1 MPQFSHYKQHPEH
14 YILSPRNSVLGA
26 CSTIAR
32 IGGISAPWIAVY
44 LPDQV
49 TTCPQHRAGHVL
61 LSSDHQIVTFP
72 SLRQGSFSASMP
84 LYIFGSSSL
93 VAGLAALFLLTET
106 LGSPLPDD
114 FEDVQ
119 QMKKDAKPIW
129 SVVISKYGPHHP
141 PSSGSASGLNGMSRQ
156 RKMKRRGRRRKTR
169 RRRRRK

>member
-1 MPQFSHYKQHPEH
+1 
-14 YILSPRNSVLGA
+14 
-26 CSTIAR
+26 
-32 IGGISAPWIAVY
+32 
-44 LPDQV
+44 
-49 TTCPQHRAGHVL
+49 
-61 LSSDHQIVTFP
+61 
-72 SLRQGSFSASMP
+72 MP

-129 SVVISKYGPHHP
+129 SVVISKYGLHHP
-141 PSSGSASGLNGMSRQ
+141 PSSGSASGLNGMRRQ

-169 RRRRRK
+169 KTRRRRRKKRRRRRIDS